1 MFTLNLSL
9 VLLLVLLLVYPVNC
23 AVRDC
28 DKYIVKHGLK
38 TQVMYPNIGEE
49 GNLKAIFGKDNIN
62 WFNSSVN

>member
-1 MFTLNLSL
+1 MFMLNLS
-9 VLLLVLLLVYPVNC
+9 LVLLLVYPVNC

-49 GNLKAIFGKDNIN
+49 GNLKPVKAIFGKDNIN
-62 WFNSSVN
+62 